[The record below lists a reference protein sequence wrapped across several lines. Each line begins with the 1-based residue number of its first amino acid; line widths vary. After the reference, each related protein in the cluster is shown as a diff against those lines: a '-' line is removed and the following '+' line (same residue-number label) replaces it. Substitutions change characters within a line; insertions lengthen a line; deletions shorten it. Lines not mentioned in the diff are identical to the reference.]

1 MEEKNEVIEETMNDV
16 EVIDLYPEE
25 DGDDSGSHG
34 LGKLVIGV
42 GLLAVGGLA
51 VAGAGL
57 AALAVKNK
65 DKIKEKRLAKMKK
78 KLLEAGYEVE
88 DPAVITEDYEE
99 DFLEEEVET
108 NEESEN

>member
-1 MEEKNEVIEETMNDV
+1 MEENKNEVIEETTNDV

-51 VAGAGL
+51 AV
-57 AALAVKNK
+57 AVKNK

-88 DPAVITEDYEE
+88 DPVEIVEADEE

-108 NEESEN
+108 NDEA

>member
-1 MEEKNEVIEETMNDV
+1 MEENKEVIEETMNDV

-51 VAGAGL
+51 AV
-57 AALAVKNK
+57 AVKNK
-65 DKIKEKRLAKMKK
+65 DKIKEKRLERAKN
-78 KLLEAGYEVE
+78 KLIKAGYAIEDLVEVVE
-88 DPAVITEDYEE
+88 ADEE

-108 NEESEN
+108 NDEK

>member
-1 MEEKNEVIEETMNDV
+1 MQENNEVIEETMNDV

-51 VAGAGL
+51 AV
-57 AALAVKNK
+57 AVKNK
-65 DKIKEKRLAKMKK
+65 DKIKEKRLERAKN
-78 KLLEAGYEVE
+78 KLIKAGYAIEGPAEVVE
-88 DPAVITEDYEE
+88 ADEE

-108 NEESEN
+108 DEEK

>member
-16 EVIDLYPEE
+16 EVLELYPEDE
-25 DGDDSGSHG
+25 EEISESSGI
-34 LGKLVIGV
+34 GKFVV
-42 GLLAVGGLA
+42 VGLA

-65 DKIKEKRLAKMKK
+65 DKIKEKRLAKMTK

-108 NEESEN
+108 NEEQ

>member
-1 MEEKNEVIEETMNDV
+1 MEENKNEVIEETMNDV
-16 EVIDLYPEE
+16 EVLELYPETE
-25 DGDDSGSHG
+25 EEISESSGI
-34 LGKLVIGV
+34 GKFVV
-42 GLLAVGGLA
+42 VGLA

-108 NEESEN
+108 DEEK

>member
-1 MEEKNEVIEETMNDV
+1 MEEMKNNEVIETTDDL

-51 VAGAGL
+51 AV
-57 AALAVKNK
+57 AVKNK

-78 KLLEAGYEVE
+78 KLQDAGYEVE

-108 NEESEN
+108 DEEK